1 MTIRFGV
8 SPIAWTNDDMP
19 ELGGDTSVETILA
32 DAQAIGF
39 EGVELGGKFPRDP
52 DTLKAMLARHKLDLI
67 GGWWSTHLLARS
79 AEDEI
84 AAARD
89 HLGLLKALGSPVFIA
104 AECSNAIHGDRSQ
117 PLSETPRLADADWPR
132 FGERLNALATYV
144 ESQGLKFAYHFHLG
158 TVVERPED
166 LDRFVAHTASN
177 VGFVVDTGHAA
188 LGGIDSA
195 ALIRRHPGRVAHVHT
210 KDVRRPVFARVQ
222 AERKSF
228 LDGVLAG
235 MFTAP
240 GDGDLDFE
248 TVMRALAEIGYS
260 GWIVI
265 EAEQDPKLADPRVY
279 SRLGLET
286 LKSAATAAGLI
297 PAVETAEPR
306 T

>member
-1 MTIRFGV
+1 MAIRFGV

-19 ELGGDTSVETILA
+19 ELGGDTTVETILA
-32 DAQAIGF
+32 DAEQIGF

-52 DTLKAMLARHKLDLI
+52 DTLKAMLARHELDLI

-84 AAARD
+84 AAAKD
-89 HLGLLKALGSPVFIA
+89 HFALLKALGSPVLIA
-104 AECSNAIHGDRSQ
+104 AECSNAIHGDRAR
-117 PLSETPRLADADWPR
+117 PLSETPRLPDADWPR
-132 FGERLNALATYV
+132 FGERLSALVAHV

-166 LDRFVAHTASN
+166 LERFVAHTAAN

-188 LGGIDSA
+188 LGEIDAA
-195 ALIRRHPGRVAHVHT
+195 ALIRRHPERVAHVHA
-210 KDVRRPVFARVQ
+210 KDVRRAVFAGVQ

-248 TVMRALAEIGYS
+248 VVMRALAEIGYS

-286 LKSAATAAGLI
+286 LKSAATAAGLV
-297 PAVETAEPR
+297 PAATPSESRP
-306 T
+306 